1 MIFDYIRSSSTLGG
15 MSKVARSQL
24 PPSFEHFSAGRPHT
38 SDVEPSRMGFC
49 ATVFIRWMVAKS
61 CTDRWFIPL
70 FIGVRPSKVVQDF
83 FHPQYVPFRK
93 YAFKRKWCFLGAPI
107 RPTWGVGPLQI
118 LIQYCVR
125 SHIQRSNHVA
135 WDTNSHVLQGYT
147 ANAKAAWTPLAYQ
160 QDQQGLDHVLFYVLF
175 SDSPK
180 LIL

>member
-1 MIFDYIRSSSTLGG
+1 
-15 MSKVARSQL
+15 
-24 PPSFEHFSAGRPHT
+24 
-38 SDVEPSRMGFC
+38 
-49 ATVFIRWMVAKS
+49 
-61 CTDRWFIPL
+61 
-70 FIGVRPSKVVQDF
+70 VVQDF
-83 FHPQYVPFRK
+83 FHPQYVLFRK

-118 LIQYCVR
+118 LIQYCVG

-175 SDSPK
+175 SDSPN
-180 LIL
+180 

>member
-1 MIFDYIRSSSTLGG
+1 MLLSSIQTIFVMAVRIGAKSDPQFGQCLELPITPLYPHCISFNYIPMIIMIFDYIRSSSTLGG

-83 FHPQYVPFRK
+83 FHPHYVLFRK
-93 YAFKRKWCFLGAPI
+93 YAFKRK
-107 RPTWGVGPLQI
+107 
-118 LIQYCVR
+118 
-125 SHIQRSNHVA
+125 
-135 WDTNSHVLQGYT
+135 
-147 ANAKAAWTPLAYQ
+147 
-160 QDQQGLDHVLFYVLF
+160 
-175 SDSPK
+175 
-180 LIL
+180 